1 MPTREREDYY
11 LTVSRLERAKGI
23 HTILPLFGANGLR
36 LKITGV
42 GDGRLPFAELPS
54 LYRRARAT
62 IIPSI
67 CRETFRLVVM
77 EALRQQTPHGAL
89 PDLVGRTGGGP
100 VFRSVAE
107 LGAMLG
113 GALPVQAD
121 LSAFDPQT
129 YLRNYLY
136 IIAGAKSGQGK
147 CAHALCFRAFETA
160 ARHGRRL
167 AEFQT
172 RPSLRRP
179 SARRPGFRFALLE
192 PTGRH
197 RRVG

>member
-1 MPTREREDYY
+1 MLPHFLPSPPVPTREREDYY

-23 HTILPLFGANGLR
+23 HTILPLFRANGLR
-36 LKITGV
+36 LKITGA

-62 IIPSI
+62 IVPSI
-67 CRETFRLVVM
+67 CHETFGLVVL
-77 EALRQQTPHGAL
+77 ESLRQQTP
-89 PDLVGRTGGGP
+89 V
-100 VFRSVAE
+100 SVTPH
-107 LGAMLG
+107 GAMLG

-167 AEFQT
+167 AGFQT